1 MRRVS
6 SASRRVR
13 KTGQE
18 SNPVA
23 KHPDLEASLPHSLP
37 QFAPASPL
45 APPRR
50 SHRGPGRQ
58 LQPEAFDVD
67 DQGDETPSPAAR
79 RSAANS

>member
-1 MRRVS
+1 MSEVGS
-6 SASRRVR
+6 GLGDVGASRWIHSEE
-13 KTGQE
+13 E

-23 KHPDLEASLPHSLP
+23 KHSDLEASLPHSLP

-50 SHRGPGRQ
+50 SQRGPGRQ

-67 DQGDETPSPAAR
+67 D
-79 RSAANS
+79 